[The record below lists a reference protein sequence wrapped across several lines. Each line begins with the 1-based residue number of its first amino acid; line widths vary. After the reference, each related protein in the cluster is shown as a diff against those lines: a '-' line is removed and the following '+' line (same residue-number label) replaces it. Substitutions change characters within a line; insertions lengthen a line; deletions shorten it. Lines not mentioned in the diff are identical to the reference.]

1 MDNISMLSI
10 FTANF
15 LGIMLAL
22 TLYVANSW
30 RWKREDLENL
40 LLIFMLILVGIS
52 CITEPAAFL
61 ISGKEGG
68 IYTILI
74 YLCDTW
80 TYAANLLASASWFVF
95 IAYHLDNRIPR
106 IPVNI
111 INALVAIGLLLL
123 FVNLFTPVVFRIDE
137 HNNYQRLS
145 VYYYYF
151 IAEFIMLFGSL
162 AFYIYIRIKG
172 RRIRFFFFWV
182 YVLPILTGVII
193 QTANYGLSLI
203 APCMLIA
210 LTGLMS
216 TIQNELIFKD
226 KLTGLYNRYYLDQL
240 GEELRNDKDADYTFL
255 MLDINDF
262 KSINDRFGH
271 LEGDRAIVDTADIIK
286 KAIGSSGAGIRYA
299 GDEFVI
305 VLSTRTQIDTDIF
318 VTNIRKGFDEFN
330 AEEGHKYELHVSIGQ
345 SMVNLSKV
353 SIDEVMNRIDKLM
366 YEDKRRSYKKT
377 DSVNV

>member
-111 INALVAIGLLLL
+111 INALVAVGLLLL

-162 AFYIYIRIKG
+162 AFYIYIRRKG

-345 SMVNLSKV
+345 SMVNLSEV

>member
-1 MDNISMLSI
+1 MDKISMLSI

-40 LLIFMLILVGIS
+40 LLIFMLILIGIT
-52 CITEPAAFL
+52 CITEPVAFL
-61 ISGKEGG
+61 INGKEGG

-95 IAYHLDNRIPR
+95 IAYHLDSRIPR

-111 INALVAIGLLLL
+111 INALVAVGLLLL

-182 YVLPILTGVII
+182 YVLPILIGVII

-271 LEGDRAIVDTADIIK
+271 LEGDRAIIDTADIIK
-286 KAIGSSGAGIRYA
+286 KAIGSTGAGIRYA

-318 VTNIRKGFDEFN
+318 VTNIRKGFDDFN

-345 SMVNLSKV
+345 SMVNLSEV

>member
-1 MDNISMLSI
+1 MDKISMLSI

-40 LLIFMLILVGIS
+40 LLIFMLILIGIT
-52 CITEPAAFL
+52 CITEPVAFL
-61 ISGKEGG
+61 INGKEGG

-74 YLCDTW
+74 YLCYTW

-95 IAYHLDNRIPR
+95 IAYHLDSRIPR

-111 INALVAIGLLLL
+111 INALVAVGLLLL

-182 YVLPILTGVII
+182 YVLPILIGVII

-271 LEGDRAIVDTADIIK
+271 LEGDRAIIDTADIIK
-286 KAIGSSGAGIRYA
+286 KAIGSTGAGIRYA

-318 VTNIRKGFDEFN
+318 VTNIRKGFDDFN

-345 SMVNLSKV
+345 SMVNLSEV

>member
-111 INALVAIGLLLL
+111 INALVAVGLLLL

-262 KSINDRFGH
+262 KSINGRFGH

-345 SMVNLSKV
+345 SMVNLSEV

>member
-40 LLIFMLILVGIS
+40 LLIFMLILVGIT
-52 CITEPAAFL
+52 CIAEPAAFL

-111 INALVAIGLLLL
+111 INALVAVGLLLL

-262 KSINDRFGH
+262 KSINGRFGH

-345 SMVNLSKV
+345 SMVNLSEV

>member
-40 LLIFMLILVGIS
+40 LLIFMLILVGIT

-111 INALVAIGLLLL
+111 INALVAVGLLLL

-305 VLSTRTQIDTDIF
+305 VLSTRTPIDTDIF

-345 SMVNLSKV
+345 SMVNLSEV

>member
-40 LLIFMLILVGIS
+40 LLIFMLILVGIT

-111 INALVAIGLLLL
+111 INALVAVGLLLL

-193 QTANYGLSLI
+193 QTAKYGLSLI

-305 VLSTRTQIDTDIF
+305 VLSTRTPIDTDIF

-345 SMVNLSKV
+345 SMVNLSEV

>member
-40 LLIFMLILVGIS
+40 LLIFMLILVGIT
-52 CITEPAAFL
+52 CIAEPAAFF

-111 INALVAIGLLLL
+111 INALVAVGLLLL

-162 AFYIYIRIKG
+162 AFYIYIRRKG
-172 RRIRFFFFWV
+172 RRIRMRCV
-182 YVLPILTGVII
+182 V
-193 QTANYGLSLI
+193 
-203 APCMLIA
+203 
-210 LTGLMS
+210 
-216 TIQNELIFKD
+216 
-226 KLTGLYNRYYLDQL
+226 R
-240 GEELRNDKDADYTFL
+240 
-255 MLDINDF
+255 
-262 KSINDRFGH
+262 
-271 LEGDRAIVDTADIIK
+271 
-286 KAIGSSGAGIRYA
+286 
-299 GDEFVI
+299 
-305 VLSTRTQIDTDIF
+305 
-318 VTNIRKGFDEFN
+318 
-330 AEEGHKYELHVSIGQ
+330 
-345 SMVNLSKV
+345 
-353 SIDEVMNRIDKLM
+353 
-366 YEDKRRSYKKT
+366 
-377 DSVNV
+377 